1 MNTIDFPYIN
11 AIEVKDCFAYQ
22 DLGTI
27 EIPPQNGKPFSHLI
41 LTGRNGSGKSTIL
54 KGIDKAIISIFTVE
68 SLEQLKLIIES
79 FDDEK
84 EKKNQVIEN
93 NILKVY
99 SNNIFFKDV
108 DNRKP
113 AINPLQF
120 LYVLLNAHR
129 KLEKQEV
136 KSATPMDDF
145 EKNILEKPDGFIDKQ
160 LKQFLVNKK
169 VNQAFAQIQNDK
181 ILVDSTSRFFT
192 DFENILKRYSNDK
205 ELFLTFES
213 QKYEFYINYSSGQKH
228 TLEQS
233 SDGLAAFLNLLIN
246 LFLRK
251 DLIQTNLGDYTYDPP
266 GIVLIDEPE
275 NHLHIAAQYEVMPML
290 TTLFPNVQFIVA
302 THSPA
307 VISSIKNTVVYDIT
321 SRESELDNMAGKGF
335 TELMMTHFGLD
346 NEFSPVG
353 DEIINK
359 VNRIIKE
366 NRGNKK
372 ATKEL
377 LSKVYEEEARYLSAT
392 LSLELES
399 LILQND
405 L

>member
-1 MNTIDFPYIN
+1 MNITEFPYIT

-27 EIPPQNGKPFSHLI
+27 EVPPQNGKPFSHLI
-41 LTGRNGSGKSTIL
+41 ITGRNGSGKSTIL
-54 KGIDKAIISIFTVE
+54 KGIDKALADNIF
-68 SLEQLKLIIES
+68 KIEEGNTKPY
-79 FDDEK
+79 FFHFRYTGGQEL
-84 EKKNQVIEN
+84 IEN
-93 NILKVY
+93 DFLKIY
-99 SNNIFFKDV
+99 SKYGFF
-108 DNRKP
+108 NRNTKNP
-113 AINPLQF
+113 KINPLEF

-129 KLEKQEV
+129 RLIVQKV
-136 KSATPMDDF
+136 KSATSMEDF
-145 EKNILEKPDGFIDKQ
+145 EKNIFEKSDGFFDKQ

-181 ILVDSTSRFFT
+181 VLVDSTSKFFT
-192 DFENILKRYSNDK
+192 DFENILKRYSTDNG
-205 ELFLTFES
+205 LFLTFES
-213 QKYEFYINYSSGQKH
+213 QKYEFYINYSSGHKH

-251 DLIQTNLGDYTYDPP
+251 DLIQTHLADYTYDPP

-275 NHLHIAAQYEVMPML
+275 NHLHLSAQYEVMPML

-321 SRESELDNMAGKGF
+321 SRETELDNMAGKGF

-346 NEFSPVG
+346 NEFSPEG
-353 DEIINK
+353 DKIINR
-359 VNRIIKE
+359 VNAIIQE
-366 NRGNKK
+366 NKGNKK
-372 ATKEL
+372 ITREL

-399 LILQND
+399 LILENN